1 MWCPYPSAVVR
12 KPVKTV
18 AVLAHF
24 SAATPLADVVPGTK
38 HAIGFFWGGR
48 AWCVSCNRH
57 LWRWG
62 RFFSKCLKWSV
73 SSTMSLAHLSQTHLS
88 TRSAPHITKRSPA
101 EPVPSQ
107 TTGDSSHRSSQESG
121 MTAPKKTESLYIKHI
136 IRRAV
141 KLYLSNFIMQW

>member
-1 MWCPYPSAVVR
+1 MSLSISSCMKIGWNCRGSRSLQCSNTTGWCCSRY
-12 KPVKTV
+12 K
-18 AVLAHF
+18 AHDW
-24 SAATPLADVVPGTK
+24 L
-38 HAIGFFWGGR
+38 FWAGYML
-48 AWCVSCNRH
+48 CNSH

-141 KLYLSNFIMQW
+141 KLYLSNFITQW